1 MKCTTETLL
10 KKMTLMM
17 KRIIKEDVRLA
28 ITRDAQT
35 QLSMEI
41 LLKKVEIIRVS
52 PHRNLFKPKILN
64 RSLMTQLHLVG
75 MIANLA
81 NLEIVKEMPYQ
92 TQVALHLPQKRRKK
106 NIRTINMIALVAA
119 ARKTL
124 KTKK

>member
-1 MKCTTETLL
+1 M

-28 ITRDAQT
+28 TTRDAQI

-64 RSLMTQLHLVG
+64 RSLMPQLHLVR
-75 MIANLA
+75 MVAYLA
-81 NLEIVKEMPYQ
+81 NLEIVKEFCPF
-92 TQVALHLPQKRRKK
+92 
-106 NIRTINMIALVAA
+106 NN
-119 ARKTL
+119 
-124 KTKK
+124 